1 VEKMVS
7 DFDEV
12 ARRLKD
18 KYDQKNN
25 QMKELKARVQEMV
38 KEQSEK
44 YEALE
49 DRARKAERK
58 NNELLE
64 S

>member
-1 VEKMVS
+1 MVS

>member
-1 VEKMVS
+1 MVS

-38 KEQSEK
+38 KEQSER

>member
-1 VEKMVS
+1 MVS

-25 QMKELKARVQEMV
+25 QMKELKARVPIP
-38 KEQSEK
+38 
-44 YEALE
+44 LF
-49 DRARKAERK
+49 
-58 NNELLE
+58 LLLIL
-64 S
+64 

>member
-1 VEKMVS
+1 
-7 DFDEV
+7 
-12 ARRLKD
+12 
-18 KYDQKNN
+18 
-25 QMKELKARVQEMV
+25 MKELKARVQEMV
-38 KEQSEK
+38 KEQSER

-64 S
+64 T

>member
-1 VEKMVS
+1 MVS

-38 KEQSEK
+38 KEQSER

-49 DRARKAERK
+49 DRARKAERT

>member
-38 KEQSEK
+38 KEQSER